1 MPAISI
7 DTFFACSLLVSVAI
21 ISTAFMAGTL
31 QVQINSMQDLN
42 KQDYLQGIADRIV
55 SGYGAPRDW
64 GSASSVP
71 TDFGLA
77 SSTSAGLYELDIDK
91 ISRLNSQ
98 NEFSLS
104 YAEISWASKLHDV
117 AFGVSVSQML
127 AINVELSGNSS
138 TGNATSY
145 TFKISV
151 SQDTGPVSA
160 NLRCYFVATNFLGDV
175 SNDTTSMGVGYVS
188 VEVPDSSSGPAL
200 LVVFARASFDDRIT
214 AYEVYPF
221 GHLSDQP
228 PADGTF
234 LGLSPLDYT
243 LNVHQNFENT
253 TVQNGYVFSYAY
265 WQNLTSTSTATYEI
279 PNIVDKSPLILVVQ
293 GINGTTRFA
302 EWAAYP
308 QLPVEA
314 GANFEHSE
322 QNVFTYTVTIKDALY
337 KLTLRFGDVV
347 R

>member
-42 KQDYLQGIADRIV
+42 KEDYLHGIADRIV
-55 SGYGAPRDW
+55 SSYGAPKDW
-64 GSASSVP
+64 GSASGVP

-77 SSTSAGLYELDIDK
+77 SSTSAGLYTLDIDK

-98 NEFSLS
+98 NEYSLS
-104 YAEISWASKLHDV
+104 YAEISWASRLYDI

-138 TGNATSY
+138 TGNTTSY
-145 TFKISV
+145 TFKVSV
-151 SQDTGPVSA
+151 SQDAGPVSA
-160 NLRCYFVATNFLGDV
+160 NLRCYFVATNFLDEI
-175 SNDTTSMGVGYVS
+175 SNYTTSTGVGYVS
-188 VEVPDSSSGPAL
+188 VEVPKSSSGPAL
-200 LVVFARASFDDRIT
+200 LAVFARASFNDRIT
-214 AYEVYPF
+214 AYEVYAF
-221 GHLSDQP
+221 GHLSEQP
-228 PADGTF
+228 PANGVF
-234 LGLSPLDYT
+234 LGLSPLNYT
-243 LNVHQNFENT
+243 LNVHQNFQNT
-253 TVQNGYVFSYAY
+253 AVQNGYVFSYAY
-265 WQNLTSTSTATYEI
+265 WQNLTSTSNATYAI
-279 PNIVDKSPLILVVQ
+279 PSIVDKSPLILVAQ
-293 GINGTTRFA
+293 GINGTTHFA
-302 EWAAYP
+302 EWTSYP
-308 QLPVEA
+308 HVPLET

-322 QNVFTYTVTIKDALY
+322 QNVFTYTVIIKDALY